1 MNYLT
6 DFFETILKGES
17 KTYNDHNYY
26 TSGGLKGFIEG
37 GYGKKYSLLNK
48 PLSEYT
54 IGEVMQFQSRGRD
67 ATGQLFATGRYQIIP
82 DTLKG
87 ISKKLNLPLTTKYDK
102 KTQDAMGLSLLTERK
117 PISDY
122 VQSKNEDNKAN
133 LENAAK
139 SVAMIWSSVGVPY
152 DMQGS
157 RQRVLKNQSYYSG
170 GGDRASVKTELIQE
184 KLKSIRQHWGN
195 LNTDS
200 NSDTPLG
207 EKKKLVSVILIAI
220 VVIGGWALTRT
231 LMNKPILPKF
241 KK

>member
-1 MNYLT
+1 MNYLS

-37 GYGKKYSLLNK
+37 GYGTKYSLLDK

-54 IGEVMQFQSRGRD
+54 IGEVMNFQSRGRD
-67 ATGQLFATGRYQIIP
+67 AKGQLFATGRYQIIP

-87 ISKKLNLPLTTKYDK
+87 IAKRLNLPLTTKYDK
-102 KTQDAMGLSLLTERK
+102 KTQDLMGLSLLTERK

-139 SVAMIWSSVGVPY
+139 SVSMIWSSVGVPF

-157 RQRVLKNQSYYSG
+157 KQSVKKNQSYYSG

-195 LNTDS
+195 LGTEN
-200 NSDTPLG
+200 NDTPIG
-207 EKKKLVSVILIAI
+207 EKKKLVNVILIAI
-220 VVIGGWALTRT
+220 VLIGGWALTRT
-231 LMNKPILPKF
+231 LMNKSIIPKF
-241 KK
+241 

>member
-1 MNYLT
+1 MNYLS

-37 GYGKKYSLLNK
+37 GYGNKYSLLDK
-48 PLSEYT
+48 PLSEHT
-54 IGEVMQFQSRGRD
+54 IGEVIAFQNKGRD
-67 ATGQLFATGRYQIIP
+67 TTGQLWATGRYQIIP
-82 DTLKG
+82 STLKG
-87 ISKKLNLPLTTKYDK
+87 VVSKLKLPLTTKYDK
-102 KTQDAMGLSLLTERK
+102 KTQDLMGLSLLTERK

-157 RQRVLKNQSYYSG
+157 RQKVLKNQSYYSG
-170 GGDRASVKTELIQE
+170 GGDKASVKTELVQE
-184 KLKSIRQHWGN
+184 KLKQIRKNWGN
-195 LNTDS
+195 LNTDGG
-200 NSDTPLG
+200 TPSG
-207 EKKKLVSVILIAI
+207 EKKKLVNIILIGLAL
-220 VVIGGWALTRT
+220 IGGWVLTRT
-231 LMNKPILPKF
+231 LMNKSIIPKF
-241 KK
+241 

>member
-37 GYGKKYSLLNK
+37 GYGTKYSLLNK
-48 PLSEYT
+48 PLSEHT

-87 ISKKLNLPLTTKYDK
+87 IVKRLGLSSSTKYDK
-102 KTQDAMGLSLLTERK
+102 KTQDLMGLSLLTERQ
-117 PISDY
+117 PIRDY

-184 KLKSIRQHWGN
+184 KLKSIRKNWNN

-200 NSDTPLG
+200 NILGG
-207 EKKKLVSVILIAI
+207 EKKKLVKVLLIGLALI
-220 VVIGGWALTRT
+220 SGWVLFRT
-231 LMNKPILPKF
+231 LKNKTIIPKF
-241 KK
+241 